1 MQRSNIY
8 EVQEH
13 DDSGMFRTKYSVMSA
28 NDTHAHF
35 HRSLTN
41 QEYQI
46 FADGTPDKAE
56 HRVQS
61 QHNAHIHVKDG
72 KVERVH
78 CANKA
83 FFRPSNG
90 HPRAD
95 NCEGFK
101 GQEQDIEMST
111 KGFSKLTLRSCLGPE
126 HYRSMRSASEEPH
139 VKISRTLNKDNLLF
153 TDTEKTNWSKI
164 GRESKKPRPFH

>member
-1 MQRSNIY
+1 MHRSNIY

-13 DDSGMFRTKYSVMSA
+13 DDSGIFQTKYSVMSA
-28 NDTHAHF
+28 NDTHAHL
-35 HRSLTN
+35 HRSWTS
-41 QEYQI
+41 QDCQI

-61 QHNAHIHVKDG
+61 QHNAHIHVEDG

-78 CANKA
+78 RTNKA

-95 NCEGFK
+95 NCAGFE

-111 KGFSKLTLRSCLGPE
+111 KGF
-126 HYRSMRSASEEPH
+126 
-139 VKISRTLNKDNLLF
+139 I
-153 TDTEKTNWSKI
+153 
-164 GRESKKPRPFH
+164 